1 MIIGRGLLA
10 SALRGIDDDSYLF
23 YANGIS
29 NSVLEDIP
37 RNNFEIEEVKRISI
51 EHRERIFI
59 YFSTSQVNSE
69 LNHDRAYVKHKL
81 YIEELIKRKFENY
94 LIIRTSNLVGF
105 NPWNQHTL
113 FNYLYHALTV
123 NEQITVN
130 PILERNFLDVSHF
143 TSLLKNYLENYD
155 LNQIVEIVN
164 PLSFTMNQL
173 ISDFEKCFS
182 KRFHLKKESGKN
194 DFAVFELN
202 TKLSKILFKNC
213 NISIDNYIP
222 RLLKKYY
229 VDSPVK
235 NLNY

>member
-10 SALRGIDDDSYLF
+10 SALRGIDNDTCLF

-37 RNNFEIEEVKRISI
+37 RNNFEIEEVKKIST
-51 EHRERIFI
+51 ENRERIFI
-59 YFSTSQVNSE
+59 YFSTSQVNSD
-69 LNHDRAYVKHKL
+69 LNHNRAYVKHKL
-81 YIEELIKRKFENY
+81 YIEELIKKQFPNY

-113 FNYLYHALTV
+113 FNYLYHALTAS
-123 NEQITVN
+123 EQITVN
-130 PILERNFLDVSHF
+130 PFLERNFLDASHF
-143 TSLLKNYLENYD
+143 SSLLKNYLENYD
-155 LNQIVEIVN
+155 LNQVVEIVN
-164 PLSFTMNQL
+164 PLSFTMNQI

-182 KRFHLKKESGKN
+182 QKFHLRKETEKS

-202 TKLSKILFKNC
+202 IELSKILFKNC